1 MPLQENFPQ
10 QFYVSV
16 ITEKHA
22 VKQHPWL
29 TERWRVVG
37 IALAHEKQAVQRL
50 PMRVSEQEAHYL
62 WQGFVLQ
69 LHPDEVESYY
79 HNLMANTPKLFV
91 VCRPNANNTEPQP
104 FLVTLSHDEAS
115 AYLEADAE
123 VHDVP
128 IPAEIYRWAEYYV
141 LEHYVPAEPK
151 KRHREDWINEEK
163 HEPKY

>member
-16 ITEKHA
+16 ITEKQA
-22 VKQHPWL
+22 VQQHRWL
-29 TERWRVVG
+29 TERWRVLG
-37 IALAHEKQAVQRL
+37 IALAHEKQAIQRL
-50 PMRVSEQEAHYL
+50 PMRSSAQEEHYL

-69 LHPDEVESYY
+69 LHVDEAESYY
-79 HNLMANTPKLFV
+79 HNLMADTPKLFV
-91 VCRPNANNTEPQP
+91 VCRPSVDSSEPQP
-104 FLVTLSHDEAS
+104 FLVTLSYDEAC

-128 IPAEIYRWAEYYV
+128 IPPEIYRWAEYYV

-151 KRHREDWINEEK
+151 KRRRKDWVQEDD
-163 HEPKY
+163 HEPKD